1 MEGLILIPSTRN
13 TRLNNNAKESSKAS
27 TSTAEVEK
35 LKSDIT
41 AILNN
46 GSSNDIDKLN
56 AARERMLKFYNNK

>member
-1 MEGLILIPSTRN
+1 MEGLTLIPS
-13 TRLNNNAKESSKAS
+13 TRLNNNAKESSSKIS

-56 AARERMLKFYNNK
+56 AARERMKEFYNK